1 MTPVGV
7 NHEAKLLSGE
17 KKKKKDWVP
26 PSTDELKT
34 NFDEN
39 DKAGIGIIVWNS
51 LGEVMAALS
60 EKVHKPP
67 SIEILELLAAKYVV
81 KFVQEL

>member
-1 MTPVGV
+1 M
-7 NHEAKLLSGE
+7 
-17 KKKKKDWVP
+17 
-26 PSTDELKT
+26 
-34 NFDEN
+34 FDES
-39 DKAGIGIIVWNS
+39 DEVRIGIVVRNS